1 MELKDIIIDNQ
12 NLIYKI
18 CSYFSKYE
26 NKEDLFQVGC
36 IGLIKAY
43 KNYNENMGAKFTT
56 YAYPYILG
64 EIKKYVRE
72 DKGLK
77 ISRDISKLNLKIEKA
92 TILLSQRLMREPS
105 ISEISLY
112 LEIDEYLIVEALKS
126 NNNIESIDKSIND
139 DGKEMTLQDIIK
151 VESLDI
157 DSLIMLKEEL
167 NNLNSEEK
175 TIINSRY
182 NEDLTQSETAKNLG
196 LTQVQVSR
204 KEQKI
209 LMKLKDKLTI

>member
-1 MELKDIIIDNQ
+1 MNIKSVILENKK
-12 NLIYKI
+12 LIYKI
-18 CSYFSKYE
+18 CSYFNKYD

-43 KNYNENMGAKFTT
+43 QNYNENYGAKFTT

-64 EIKKYVRE
+64 EIRKYVRE

-77 ISRDISKLNLKIEKA
+77 ISREISKLNLKIEKA
-92 TILLSQRLMREPS
+92 TILLSQKLMREPS
-105 ISEISLY
+105 INEIATY

-126 NNNIESIDKSIND
+126 NNNIDSIDKPINNE
-139 DGKEMTLQDIIK
+139 GKDITLQDLIPIND
-151 VESLDI
+151 LDL
-157 DSLIMLKEEL
+157 DTLIMLKDEL
-167 NNLNSEEK
+167 NNLTSEELD
-175 TIINSRY
+175 IINNRY
-182 NEDLTQSETAKNLG
+182 TNDLTQSETAKNLG

-209 LMKLKDKLTI
+209 LTKLRDKLTI